1 MTPRLVLLLCSALV
15 SCTAPPALKDFSS
28 DGCSLFPDGNMRDSK
43 LWCECCYQH
52 DLAYWQGGTQPD
64 RRHADEQLRS
74 CVTAKTGDAA
84 LAQTMFVGVRSGGA
98 PVFPTW
104 YRWGYGWS
112 FGRGYAPLNTAEQA
126 LVDEKL
132 ARIPT
137 TRHPFSCEAT
147 QPRGV
152 R

>member
-1 MTPRLVLLLCSALV
+1 MTLRLMLLCSVLV
-15 SCTAPPALKDFSS
+15 SCSAPPTLKDFSS

-52 DLAYWQGGTQPD
+52 DLAYWRGGTQD
-64 RRHADEQLRS
+64 ERLHADEQLRT
-74 CVTAKTGDAA
+74 CVETRTGDRA
-84 LAQTMFVGVRSGGA
+84 LAQTMFAGVRSGGA

-104 YRWGYGWS
+104 YRWGYGWN
-112 FGRGYAPLNTAEQA
+112 FGRGYAPLSTTEQA

-132 ARIPT
+132 ARLPA
-137 TRHPFSCEAT
+137 TRHPFSCE
-147 QPRGV
+147 PPV